1 MSVVST
7 WRTRKRTRPH
17 DACAPQGRNRS
28 ADRSA
33 PWRPRGNRFR
43 GLMTGSFMWAV
54 KSGVRPPAVGVPQ
67 GRNRSADGSAP
78 WRPRRVRS
86 GRVTWSGD
94 TRRVRSSKRAPDAGV
109 PQGRNRSMNRS
120 APWRPRK
127 VSSQVCV
134 SGSFGRP
141 VRSNIRLPGADVP
154 QGRNRST
161 DRSAPWRP
169 QRTPF
174 RKSVKRNSSM
184 FMGGRGRRGAC
195 SPRGRGRGSR
205 GAGAP
210 CRARPSPPPPRCI
223 AGGPRAGPRGRW
235 ARWLGRRAGGRALAG
250 APDEVRQ
257 RLDEDVG
264 ADAGRSQVRADG
276 ADGRVPEQPAGGPA
290 GRCGAGR
297 GEGTVALPARAGH
310 GGATRGRSW
319 WPSSRDARRSGMP
332 TP

>member
-7 WRTRKRTRPH
+7 WCTRKRTRPH

-54 KSGVRPPAVGVPQ
+54 KSGVRPPA
-67 GRNRSADGSAP
+67 D
-78 WRPRRVRS
+78 
-86 GRVTWSGD
+86 
-94 TRRVRSSKRAPDAGV
+94 GV

-174 RKSVKRNSSM
+174 RRSVKRNSSM

-319 WPSSRDARRSGMP
+319 WPSSRDARRPGMP
-332 TP
+332 HLEPKWLEPVWCGVVWCLRCS